1 MVGGQGNDAY
11 DVDNLGDVII
21 ENAGEGSDVVFV
33 SVNNYTLA
41 ANVETGVI
49 SSSTGLTLTGNDL
62 GNALFGNI
70 GNDTLNGGLGQDF

>member
-49 SSSTGLTLTGNDL
+49 TSSAGLTLTGNDL

-70 GNDTLNGGLGQDF
+70 GNDTLMAGLATTS